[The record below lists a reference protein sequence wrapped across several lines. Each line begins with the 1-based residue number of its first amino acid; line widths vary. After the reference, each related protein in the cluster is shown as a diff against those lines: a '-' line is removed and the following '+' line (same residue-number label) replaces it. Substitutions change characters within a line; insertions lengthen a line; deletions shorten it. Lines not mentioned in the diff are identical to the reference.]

1 MSPRAVCGIFRAIER
16 LVQAQ
21 GMTIADI
28 FTVMGQDESVLDKR
42 PLPRQAVLKSGTLD
56 TVSALAGALPT
67 QQGTVWFVLM
77 NNDGDVEAF
86 RKLQETFLGSLDQT
100 LGLPTSTIPTLK
112 STIPEPSA
120 GLSEQ
125 LWVRL

>member
-1 MSPRAVCGIFRAIER
+1 LCGIFRAIER

-28 FTVMGQDESVLDKR
+28 FTVMGQDESVLDWR

-67 QQGTVWFVLM
+67 QQGAVWFVLM

-86 RKLQETFLGSLDQT
+86 RKLQETF
-100 LGLPTSTIPTLK
+100 
-112 STIPEPSA
+112 
-120 GLSEQ
+120 
-125 LWVRL
+125 